1 MLHFYYPLSSQK
13 FTFENIFSSE
23 SVSPPF
29 FYEKRGFGIGYFNVL
44 PNVNHNEAIILF
56 NNPPAFDVENGIK
69 FILQISASCLDMDD
83 MIVLDEG
90 VFAYQKTIYLN
101 KFNFKINFFSE
112 KDRKI
117 TLLRAETSLPT
128 KNLDKYAENFTII
141 EANNCVQYK
150 FNNSFIGFEN
160 EDYDNQILIDKKY
173 NQFKGFIYGIIG
185 GLFSNKSK
193 EEILFRKLMREIV
206 NSFAEFKSR
215 AVDSRFSY
223 SKNTYKR
230 TENKES
236 QVYENK
242 LLDVLELMKQ
252 AYFDFFSDANI
263 SDDLLFEILL
273 EKIKRFKSIDEVK
286 HYINNLYIEDEIFG
300 TKKIEEIKYIYSKQV
315 NSASKNILL
324 EKLQS
329 QIKLFI
335 DGTLYNKTKVDLSE
349 LNNDIKTTFYEIEN
363 SIYVNLRNKNS
374 EIFSLV
380 GLDYDF
386 EKSEILIHQS
396 FQNLDSDEARDIALI
411 INIIFRFSENKGVQQ
426 KNLILDIVKEVG
438 KVFSKA
444 GKETLLYQYLNNE
457 IDTYAIEKISNSV
470 LKNFVAF
477 VFNIASLE
485 KLEKFIESKNIE
497 NAWMAYSFWGAYN
510 GFANLSGNF
519 TKYIFSENGKAIQ
532 IYLDEYLA
540 KYFEIL
546 DDINLHK
553 NNVSH
558 NNSMESPIGIF
569 YQKFVSG
576 KYNLSLEEF
585 SRVVPINDKDD
596 FYKELKLKFKMTKK
610 NSEKLF
616 NCIRKD
622 FDLPLLFN

>member
-44 PNVNHNEAIILF
+44 PIVNHNQAIILF
-56 NNPPAFDVENGIK
+56 NNPPEFDVENGIK

-112 KDRKI
+112 KDQKI

-150 FNNSFIGFEN
+150 FNNSFIGFEK
-160 EDYDNQILIDKKY
+160 EDYDNQILSDKKY
-173 NQFKGFIYGIIG
+173 NQFKGFIYGIAG
-185 GLFSNKSK
+185 GLFNNKPK

-215 AVDSRFSY
+215 AIDSRFSY

-335 DGTLYNKTKVDLSE
+335 DEALYNKTKVDLSE

-386 EKSEILIHQS
+386 EKNEILIHQS

-438 KVFSKA
+438 KLFSKA
-444 GKETLLYQYLNNE
+444 GKDTLLYQYLNNE

-519 TKYIFSENGKAIQ
+519 TKYIFSKNGKAIQ

-540 KYFEIL
+540 KYIEIL
-546 DDINLHK
+546 DDINLHE

-622 FDLPLLFN
+622 LDSPLLFN